1 MIRSK
6 MNSVNIIIGSQMG
19 SAEYVGEQLAEQL
32 ITQGINT
39 EVHDQPNFSE
49 INQENTIWLLCT
61 STYGAGDY
69 PENLLAFVE
78 DINQVDDLKG
88 LNFSV
93 IGLGDTSYDTYNLA
107 GRNLEQLLLS
117 KGAHRIADRLELN
130 ILDEQLPEDTAL
142 AWLPSWIEKVSSI

>member
-1 MIRSK
+1 

>member
-1 MIRSK
+1 MT
-6 MNSVNIIIGSQMG
+6 SVNIIIGSQMG

-32 ITQGINT
+32 ISQGIAT
-39 EVHDQPNFSE
+39 EVHDQPNFFE
-49 INQENTIWLLCT
+49 INQENTTWLLCT

-78 DINQVDDLKG
+78 DINQVNDLKG
-88 LNFSV
+88 LKFSV
-93 IGLGDTSYDTYNLA
+93 IGLGDTSYDNYNLA

-117 KGAHRIADRLELN
+117 KGASCVAERLELN

-142 AWLPSWIEKVSSI
+142 AWLPSWIEKIRA